1 MVKQTMVHLYHGI
14 LFSSKKNKLLMHGTS
29 WMNLK
34 GIILSEESHPQKVTC
49 CMIPLIS
56 YLNKKIIDIKSRLM
70 ISRDERWGEEEMGS
84 PVVKQHKTRESLNSV
99 S

>member
-1 MVKQTMVHLYHGI
+1 
-14 LFSSKKNKLLMHGTS
+14 
-29 WMNLK
+29 
-34 GIILSEESHPQKVTC
+34 
-49 CMIPLIS
+49 MIPLIS